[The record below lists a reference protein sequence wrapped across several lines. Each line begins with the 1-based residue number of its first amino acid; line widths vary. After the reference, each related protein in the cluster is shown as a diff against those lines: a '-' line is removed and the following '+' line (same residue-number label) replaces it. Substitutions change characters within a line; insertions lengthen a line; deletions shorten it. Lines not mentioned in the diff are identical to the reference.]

1 MIRGPRDERAT
12 ARGVHEFRLV
22 QRDRGRSGGRSV
34 DGQPSSGWDAADAR
48 RGTKV
53 SLILLSPADVIP
65 STCGSGGTGRR
76 ASLRSLFPKGSG
88 GSSPLFRT
96 TLRSRRSVNLGTVF
110 CPRLARAEPF
120 GPIRDPPSHRGAAA
134 TPTQSVDVRR
144 QAVQYYVCPRMPR
157 LTGSGLD
164 IHLLREGRLADA
176 DEAETLSIQRIR
188 LATGGVRR
196 STLEGAELYRA
207 TVEMTADGQVS

>member
-1 MIRGPRDERAT
+1 MRGMREGA
-12 ARGVHEFRLV
+12 ARGVQEC
-22 QRDRGRSGGRSV
+22 RGATSPWTGTQPCEVRVLATVEGFGLGRRST
-34 DGQPSSGWDAADAR
+34 
-48 RGTKV
+48 GTRV
-53 SLILLSPADVIP
+53 SLILWSPADVIP

>member
-1 MIRGPRDERAT
+1 MA
-12 ARGVHEFRLV
+12 GVGAWPASSDLV
-22 QRDRGRSGGRSV
+22 VIGRSTAG
-34 DGQPSSGWDAADAR
+34 DGFA
-48 RGTKV
+48 
-53 SLILLSPADVIP
+53 ILWSPADVIP

-96 TLRSRRSVNLGTVF
+96 THSYRAVDLGTVS
-110 CPRLARAEPF
+110 CPRLARAKPL
-120 GPIRDPPSHRGAAA
+120 GPIGDPPTRRGAAA

-144 QAVQYYVCPRMPR
+144 QAVQYYLCPRIPR

-188 LATGGVRR
+188 LATGGVRG
-196 STLEGAELYRA
+196 STLEGAA
-207 TVEMTADGQVS
+207 